1 MNDGFDSRML
11 DKGFTAPWN
20 HRCAG
25 REKSQDRRLL
35 CVKERSNY
43 QFLFRGEKNP
53 KHG

>member
-1 MNDGFDSRML
+1 MNDGFDSRMWDEGL
-11 DKGFTAPWN
+11 TASRD
-20 HRCAG
+20 HGRAG

-35 CVKERSNY
+35 CVKERSKN